1 MVHTLCPHTHLP
13 LPRSRPKYTCRS
25 HCTFRKKIKLP
36 ALPLAKTSRFWIN
49 SHVDLGEAG
58 LSTIKLA
65 CDRHF
70 CSLQGRSKAV
80 VVELV
85 YYPNS
90 DIIEKVIERTDAEF
104 IQTFRSCKITI
115 VINGKPKEHPVPKW
129 WLDLTDR
136 NVKAEVYRRNSQ
148 TLKHLAAHPLLF
160 TMLPRCASQLEFVTV
175 ASEREQLSAA
185 GKLSCFNGLRLD
197 GSEPVDYGTAA
208 AHHGVLRIVF
218 HIETF
223 LANDVPEVSAIN
235 IGRTFV

>member
-1 MVHTLCPHTHLP
+1 M
-13 LPRSRPKYTCRS
+13 
-25 HCTFRKKIKLP
+25 IKLP
-36 ALPLAKTSRFWIN
+36 ALPLAKTSRFWIK

-115 VINGKPKEHPVPKW
+115 VINGKPKELRLPNW

-136 NVKAEVYRRNSQ
+136 HVKAEVLYCRNSNSE
-148 TLKHLAAHPLLF
+148 T
-160 TMLPRCASQLEFVTV
+160 PRHAPASHCAPALRVT
-175 ASEREQLSAA
+175 A
-185 GKLSCFNGLRLD
+185 
-197 GSEPVDYGTAA
+197 
-208 AHHGVLRIVF
+208 
-218 HIETF
+218 
-223 LANDVPEVSAIN
+223 
-235 IGRTFV
+235 